1 MQEPNLDEYVLEED
15 FNEAP
20 KTKDG
25 LGARLQKFLE
35 SRYFIALIIVLI
47 GIASFFLGRISALE
61 ARKVPVKIVSE
72 NSNIS
77 PNPPYTKGGTGKE
90 TPVSGTSQTASSS
103 SPQNTSEGSEKVVAS
118 KSGTKYHYPWCAGAK
133 QISPKNLI
141 TFNSIEE
148 ARAKGY
154 TPASNCKGLK

>member
-47 GIASFFLGRISALE
+47 GIASFFSG
-61 ARKVPVKIVSE
+61 
-72 NSNIS
+72 S
-77 PNPPYTKGGTGKE
+77 PLSVRGVRGD
-90 TPVSGTSQTASSS
+90 
-103 SPQNTSEGSEKVVAS
+103 
-118 KSGTKYHYPWCAGAK
+118 
-133 QISPKNLI
+133 I
-141 TFNSIEE
+141 
-148 ARAKGY
+148 
-154 TPASNCKGLK
+154 